1 MFDGHGGAEV
11 AKYTKN
17 HFERLLHEQEEYKQ
31 NNYKE
36 GLRKGFLR
44 VDETL
49 NEGGLEEVAKIKRDN
64 PPRKSPLMKILG
76 DVTAGKRAAGATP
89 GDSTTASEE
98 DDEDDEL

>member
-17 HFERLLHEQEEYKQ
+17 HFERLLLDQEEYKQ
-31 NNYKE
+31 SNYQE
-36 GLRKGFLR
+36 GLRRGFLR

-64 PPRKSPLMKILG
+64 PPKKSPLMKILG
-76 DVTAGKRAAGATP
+76 DVTGAKKAASASA
-89 GDSTTASEE
+89 DSTASSEDGE
-98 DDEDDEL
+98 DDDDL